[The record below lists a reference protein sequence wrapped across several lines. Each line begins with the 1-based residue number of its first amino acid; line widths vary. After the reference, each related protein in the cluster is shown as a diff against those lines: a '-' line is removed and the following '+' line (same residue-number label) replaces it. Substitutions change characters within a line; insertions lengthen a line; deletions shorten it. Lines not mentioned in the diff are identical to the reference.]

1 MFKVGD
7 FVYIDHYLDGETT
20 KGFGKIVEIQKGG
33 IFGDYIVKLLY
44 DNDANPIEEFE
55 LVADKLDLSTAKEE
69 IYRRLKKYDAI
80 LLREAAEQ
88 AGLI

>member
-7 FVYIDHYLDGETT
+7 FVYIDHYLDGEIT

-33 IFGDYIVKLLY
+33 IFGDYVVRLLY
-44 DNDANPIEEFE
+44 DNDANPTEEFE
-55 LVADKLDLSTAKEE
+55 LVVDKLDLSTAKEE
-69 IYRRLKKYDAI
+69 ISCRLKKYDKV